1 METLIGLLA
10 VTLVVLLIFVVLLYR
25 KTGGPG
31 LSAVL
36 QNLTQTVNANQVQTS
51 VLAEKLAH
59 LEALP
64 QTIGG
69 VHLELR
75 SLAERVSTV
84 EQNQQAA
91 GRSLQNVATSLA
103 QTGVTASTLLETAAK
118 IQTELS
124 RAKEGLTELQ
134 THTKARQE
142 LEQRTADSIRRLEA
156 IIAGTK
162 TKGSAGENILEAVF
176 AKLPPEWQVRD
187 FRVGNKSVEFGL
199 RLPNNMILPIDS
211 KWPATS
217 LLEQFVACGD
227 PGEQQKLKERIEREV
242 LTKAKEIKKYIDP
255 NLTVGFG
262 IVAVPDAV
270 YDLCSGV
277 QADVFQQNVVL
288 IGYSMFIPYL
298 LLVFQTVLKSSQNI
312 DLDKVMLSIQS
323 IEEQVNWLQEELE
336 GRFPRAITMLDNSR
350 KDISARISKIRSGLM
365 SIQVS
370 TVARELPAEAEPQ
383 RDSTE
388 EIS

>member
-84 EQNQQAA
+84 EQNQQAV

>member
-10 VTLVVLLIFVVLLYR
+10 VTLVLLLIFVVLLYR
-25 KTGGPG
+25 KTGGPD

-64 QTIGG
+64 QTVGG

-84 EQNQQAA
+84 EQNQQAV

-162 TKGSAGENILEAVF
+162 TKGAAGENILEAVF

-217 LLEQFVACGD
+217 LLEQFAACGD
-227 PGEQQKLKERIEREV
+227 PGGQQKLKERIEREV

-255 NLTVGFG
+255 NLTVSFG

-277 QADVFQQNVVL
+277 QAEVFQQNVVL

-298 LLVFQTVLKSSQNI
+298 LLVFQTVLKTSQNI

-336 GRFPRAITMLDNSR
+336 GRFPRAITMLENSR
-350 KDISARISKIRSGLM
+350 KDISARISKIRSSLM

-370 TVARELPAEAEPQ
+370 ASVRELPG
-383 RDSTE
+383 DSQSTGE
-388 EIS
+388 